1 MAKRVQVA
9 LTESIASLGKE
20 GDLVEVAPGYA
31 RNFLL
36 PYGKAMNVTPAV
48 LKQIERKKEKE
59 KIAADKLKQEAL
71 DFQTALSTIC
81 LLYTSPSPRDISG
94 SRMPSSA

>member
-36 PYGKAMNVTPAV
+36 PYG
-48 LKQIERKKEKE
+48 
-59 KIAADKLKQEAL
+59 
-71 DFQTALSTIC
+71 LSLIH
-81 LLYTSPSPRDISG
+81 I
-94 SRMPSSA
+94 

>member
-9 LTESIASLGKE
+9 LTESIASLGIE

-36 PYGKAMNVTPAV
+36 PYGKAMNVTPTV

-59 KIAADKLKQEAL
+59 KIAADKLKQEGR
-71 DFQTALSTIC
+71 F
-81 LLYTSPSPRDISG
+81 RDKVELWTEDDHIQII
-94 SRMPSSA
+94 R

>member
-48 LKQIERKKEKE
+48 LKPVSYTH
-59 KIAADKLKQEAL
+59 LTL
-71 DFQTALSTIC
+71 PTI
-81 LLYTSPSPRDISG
+81 LRV
-94 SRMPSSA
+94 

>member
-31 RNFLL
+31 
-36 PYGKAMNVTPAV
+36 
-48 LKQIERKKEKE
+48 
-59 KIAADKLKQEAL
+59 
-71 DFQTALSTIC
+71 LSLIH
-81 LLYTSPSPRDISG
+81 I
-94 SRMPSSA
+94 

>member
-1 MAKRVQVA
+1 MAKRIQVA

-36 PYGKAMNVTPAV
+36 PWKGNECNTSCS
-48 LKQIERKKEKE
+48 
-59 KIAADKLKQEAL
+59 
-71 DFQTALSTIC
+71 QTN
-81 LLYTSPSPRDISG
+81 
-94 SRMPSSA
+94 